1 MDNRETSSATPL
13 NAAQEAAVRHGEGPL
28 LILAGAGS
36 GKTRALT
43 ERLAFLIESG
53 QARPSEILAITFT
66 NKAAQEMRERV
77 ARRLPED
84 APRLWI
90 MTFHQASA
98 RILRREAERIGF
110 PRDFAIYDTQD
121 QLQVLRE
128 VLRRLNLDEKR
139 YPPAGVLHRISQA
152 KNELWDAE
160 RLRTSGGFHEEQIA
174 RVFAAYQARLVELGA
189 FDFDDLIG
197 RVVDLLEN
205 DDEVR
210 RHWQGRFRHLLVDEY
225 QDTNLAQYRWVK
237 ALSGE
242 LRNVAV
248 VGDPDQS
255 IYGWRGADIRN
266 ILEFEKDFPQAKVVL
281 LTENYRSTGRIL
293 AAANALIRPNR
304 LRREKEL
311 WSSLGEGDPIRLA
324 VAEDDWQES
333 ELVARRIDELR
344 EQGHPL
350 SEVAVLYRTNA
361 QSRSHEEAL
370 IRHAVPYRLVGGL
383 RFYERL
389 EIKDLLAYLRLI
401 HSGRDDIAFRRAL
414 FAPKRGIGP
423 QTLQRIEEVAAQ
435 ERTSLLEAAGVVQAE
450 LLPRRKGE
458 QLGAFVSLIG
468 ELAAAKESWPLSRLV
483 AELAERSGYLPAL
496 RREGTIEAQSRIEN
510 VEALISRAREAEDE
524 GEPLVSAEGEILDER
539 DPLGD
544 FLARVALLSD
554 IDEAEAPTGKVSVMT
569 LHAAKG
575 LEFDAVFLTGLEEG
589 LLPHARAVFEEREME
604 EERRLFYVG
613 VTRARRELWLTR
625 ALRRQRRG
633 ETVPSVAS
641 RFLGDLPADAVQE
654 IAPRVGQEHLLP
666 PHRPMRAAS
675 YLGQPSADV
684 VPGDRVRHRQ
694 FGEGTV
700 VQLRPVGDD
709 TEVTVAFSGAGL
721 RRLLLRY
728 AGLQKVVG

>member
-1 MDNRETSSATPL
+1 MDNKAVPATPL
-13 NAAQEAAVRHGEGPL
+13 NSAQQQAVTHGDGPL

-77 ARRLPED
+77 ARRLPAAAD
-84 APRLWI
+84 RLWI

-121 QLQVLRE
+121 QLQVMRE

-152 KNELWDAE
+152 KNELWDPE
-160 RLRTSGGFHEEQIA
+160 RLRTSGGFHEEQLA
-174 RVFAAYQARLVELGA
+174 KVFAAYQARLRDLGA

-197 RVVDLLEN
+197 RVVELLEE
-205 DDEVR
+205 DAEVR
-210 RHWQGRFRHLLVDEY
+210 SRWRERFHHLLVDEY
-225 QDTNLAQYRWVK
+225 QDTNLAQYRWVR
-237 ALSGE
+237 ALAGE
-242 LRNVAV
+242 RRNIAV

-293 AAANALIRPNR
+293 SAANALIRPNR

-324 VAEDDWQES
+324 VSEDDFQES
-333 ELVARRIDELR
+333 ELVAARIDELKG
-344 EQGHPL
+344 QGAPL
-350 SEVAVLYRTNA
+350 SEIAVLYRTNA
-361 QSRSHEEAL
+361 QSRGHEEAL
-370 IRHAVPYRLVGGL
+370 IRHGIPYRLVGGL

-389 EIKDLLAYLRLI
+389 EIKDMLSYLRLV
-401 HSGRDDIAFRRAL
+401 HSGRDDIALRRAL
-414 FAPKRGIGP
+414 SAPKRGLGP
-423 QTLQRIEEVAAQ
+423 QTLQRIEEVAAHSH
-435 ERTSLLEAAGVVQAE
+435 RSLLDAAQTVREE
-450 LLPRRKGE
+450 LTPRKGE
-458 QLGAFVSLIG
+458 QLQAFLDLIASMQGAKT
-468 ELAAAKESWPLSRLV
+468 EWPLSRLV
-483 AELAERSGYLPAL
+483 AEIAEGSGYLPAL
-496 RREGTIEAQSRIEN
+496 RREGTIESQSRIEN
-510 VEALISRAREAEDE
+510 VEALISRAREAESE
-524 GEPLVSAEGEILDER
+524 ARPQVSDLGEIEVEADV
-539 DPLGD
+539 LGD

-554 IDEAEAPTGKVSVMT
+554 VDEAEAPTGKVSVMT

-575 LEFDAVFLTGLEEG
+575 LEFDVVFLTGLEEG
-589 LLPHARAVFEEREME
+589 LMPHARAVFEEREME

-633 ETVPSVAS
+633 ETAPSVAS
-641 RFLGDLPADAVQE
+641 RFLGDLPPSAVQE
-654 IAPRVGQEHLLP
+654 VVPRRGQERVQP
-666 PHRPMRAAS
+666 PHRALRSAS

-684 VPGDRVRHRQ
+684 APGDRVRHKQ

-700 VQLRPVGDD
+700 VQLKPSGDD
-709 TEVTVAFSGAGL
+709 TEVTVAFSDAGL

-728 AGLQKVVG
+728 AGLEKVVG

>member
-1 MDNRETSSATPL
+1 MDNKAAPAIPL
-13 NAAQEAAVRHGEGPL
+13 NSAQQQAVTHGDGPL

-53 QARPSEILAITFT
+53 QARPGEILAITFT

-77 ARRLPED
+77 GRRLPAVAD
-84 APRLWI
+84 RLWI

-152 KNELWDAE
+152 KNELWDPE
-160 RLRTSGGFHEEQIA
+160 HLRTSGGFHEEQLA
-174 RVFAAYQARLVELGA
+174 KVFAAYQARLHDLGA

-197 RVVDLLEN
+197 RVVELLEQ
-205 DDEVR
+205 DAEVR
-210 RHWQGRFRHLLVDEY
+210 SRWQERFHHLLVDEY
-225 QDTNLAQYRWVK
+225 QDTNLAQYRWVR
-237 ALSGE
+237 ALAGE
-242 LRNVAV
+242 RRNIAV

-266 ILEFEKDFPQAKVVL
+266 ILEFEKDFPQAQVVL
-281 LTENYRSTGRIL
+281 LTENYRSTGHIL

-311 WSSLGEGDPIRLA
+311 WSTLGEGDPIRLA

-333 ELVARRIDELR
+333 ELVASRIDELKG
-344 EQGHPL
+344 QDTPL
-350 SEVAVLYRTNA
+350 SEIAVLYRTNA
-361 QSRSHEEAL
+361 QSRGHEEAL
-370 IRHAVPYRLVGGL
+370 IRHGIPYRLVGGL

-389 EIKDLLAYLRLI
+389 EIKDMLSYLRLV

-414 FAPKRGIGP
+414 SAPKRGLGP

-435 ERTSLLEAAGVVQAE
+435 SRRSLLDAAQTVRQE
-450 LLPRRKGE
+450 LTPRKGE
-458 QLGAFVSLIG
+458 QLAAFLELI
-468 ELAAAKESWPLSRLV
+468 AKMQAAKGEWPLSRLV
-483 AELAERSGYLPAL
+483 AEIAEGSGYLPAL
-496 RREGTIEAQSRIEN
+496 RREGTVEAQSRIEN
-510 VEALISRAREAEDE
+510 VEALISRAREAESE
-524 GEPLVSAEGEILDER
+524 ARPQVSDLGEIEAEADV
-539 DPLGD
+539 LGD

-575 LEFDAVFLTGLEEG
+575 LEFDVVFLTGLEEG
-589 LLPHARAVFEEREME
+589 LMPHARAVFEEREME

-633 ETVPSVAS
+633 ETAPSVAS
-641 RFLGDLPADAVQE
+641 RFLGDLPQDTVQE
-654 IAPRVGQEHLLP
+654 VVPHRGQERVRP
-666 PHRPMRAAS
+666 PHRALRAAS

-684 VPGDRVRHRQ
+684 GPGDRVRHKQ

-700 VQLRPVGDD
+700 VQLKPSGDD

-728 AGLQKVVG
+728 AGLEKVVG

>member
-1 MDNRETSSATPL
+1 MDNNAAAPSATPL
-13 NAAQEAAVRHGEGPL
+13 NEAQREAVSHGEGPL

-77 ARRLPED
+77 ARRVPGAAD
-84 APRLWI
+84 RLWI

-152 KNELWDAE
+152 KNELWDPE

-174 RVFAAYQARLVELGA
+174 KVYAAYQARLGELGA

-197 RVVDLLEN
+197 RVVELLEG
-205 DDEVR
+205 DAEVR
-210 RHWQGRFRHLLVDEY
+210 LHWQERFHHLLVDEY
-225 QDTNLAQYRWVK
+225 QDTNLAQYRWVR
-237 ALSGE
+237 ALAGE
-242 LRNVAV
+242 RQNLAV

-311 WSSLGEGDPIRLA
+311 WSSLGEGDPIRLS
-324 VAEDDWQES
+324 VSEDDWQES
-333 ELVARRIDELR
+333 ELVAGRIEDLRRA
-344 EQGHPL
+344 GKPL
-350 SEVAVLYRTNA
+350 SEIAVLYRTNA

-389 EIKDLLAYLRLI
+389 EIKDMLAYLRLV
-401 HSGRDDIAFRRAL
+401 HSGRDDLAFRRAL
-414 FAPKRGIGP
+414 SAPKRGLGP
-423 QTLQRIEEVAAQ
+423 QTLQRIEEVAAHERLSLYAAADLVRQ
-435 ERTSLLEAAGVVQAE
+435 E
-450 LLPRRKGE
+450 LPQRKGQ
-458 QLGAFVSLIG
+458 QLEGFLGLIA
-468 ELAAAKESWPLSRLV
+468 EMQAAREEWPLSRLV
-483 AELAERSGYLPAL
+483 AESAERSGYLPAL

-510 VEALISRAREAEDE
+510 VEALISRAREAESE
-524 GEPLVSAEGEILDER
+524 AAPGVSEFGEIAEADA
-539 DPLGD
+539 LGD

-554 IDEAEAPTGKVSVMT
+554 VDEAEAPTGKVSVMT

-575 LEFDAVFLTGLEEG
+575 LEFDVVFLTGLEEG

-641 RFLGDLPADAVQE
+641 RFLSDLPGDLLQE
-654 IAPRVGQEHLLP
+654 IAPKTGQEHLLQ
-666 PHRPMRAAS
+666 PHRPLRAAT
-675 YLGQPSADV
+675 YLGRPSADV
-684 VPGDRVRHRQ
+684 GPGDRVRHKQ

-700 VQLRPVGDD
+700 VQVKPTGDD
-709 TEVTVAFSGAGL
+709 TEVTVAFAGAGL

-728 AGLQKVVG
+728 AGLEKVVG